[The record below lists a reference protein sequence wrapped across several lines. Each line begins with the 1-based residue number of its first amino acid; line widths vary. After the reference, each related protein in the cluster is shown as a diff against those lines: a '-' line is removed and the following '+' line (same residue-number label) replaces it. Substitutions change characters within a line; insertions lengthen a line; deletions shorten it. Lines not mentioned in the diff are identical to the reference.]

1 MTTPIMPIPGNGQS
15 VGNVRTSQS
24 DPKTLDKDD
33 FLKLLVAQLR
43 HQDPL
48 NPMEGMEFAS
58 QLAEFSGLEQ
68 MIQLNEAFEAQSGTN
83 AMTQMVLNTN
93 LGASLIGRSIMAFG
107 SQVDVQP
114 GAPIQIVADIGGAGG
129 SATLRLFDQ
138 NGAEVLSQNLGG
150 VPGGEQR
157 VLNVDLDRKLPPGA
171 YTYQLTVTSADGT
184 EVPVEGYSTGVVQ
197 GVFFDRGGVYLRVGD
212 NLKIPLDHLA
222 EIEPSSVTD
231 GE

>member
-1 MTTPIMPIPGNGQS
+1 
-15 VGNVRTSQS
+15 
-24 DPKTLDKDD
+24 
-33 FLKLLVAQLR
+33 
-43 HQDPL
+43 
-48 NPMEGMEFAS
+48 MEGMEFAS